1 MKFPIAFTYRFDE
14 RDKVLNFLHSGGL
27 EFEKEL
33 KLVGCWIA
41 VQTGSGYAIVVQRTA
56 KRYMNTVLVGLSLG
70 KFQSLRLSTWR
81 MSDELIPF
89 LKKCLPVRNDSSLR
103 LDVCSP

>member
-41 VQTGSGYAIVVQRTA
+41 VQTGSGYAIVDA
-56 KRYMNTVLVGLSLG
+56 KNSKAIYEHCSRWSEFGQISVT
-70 KFQSLRLSTWR
+70 
-81 MSDELIPF
+81 
-89 LKKCLPVRNDSSLR
+89 PVI
-103 LDVCSP
+103 DVADV